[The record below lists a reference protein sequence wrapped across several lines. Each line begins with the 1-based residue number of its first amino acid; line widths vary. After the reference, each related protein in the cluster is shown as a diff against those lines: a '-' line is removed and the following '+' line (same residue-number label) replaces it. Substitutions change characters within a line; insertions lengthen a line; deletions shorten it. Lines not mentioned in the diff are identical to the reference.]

1 MDSNHYY
8 PTSLSM
14 LSQCLRFGYQ
24 VSQPVMQKTID
35 SVIEMVS
42 QYSNL
47 TKTFYD
53 ALTKIRN
60 DVLKTTV
67 YANLFVLL
75 RSLPCVPCNNTFSGM
90 LWNPILWR
98 HLRRRTMLS

>member
-1 MDSNHYY
+1 
-8 PTSLSM
+8 
-14 LSQCLRFGYQ
+14 
-24 VSQPVMQKTID
+24 MQKTID

-53 ALTKIRN
+53 ALTKIQI

-90 LWNPILWR
+90 LWNPILWQ